1 MTTNQSNPLIRM
13 MTWSTFVYCDLVLNY
28 MPALSI
34 VALTKDLSLLR
45 IKSQFNREFDNDNS

>member
-1 MTTNQSNPLIRM
+1 MITNQSNPFIRM
-13 MTWSTFVYCDLVLNY
+13 MTYVYCDLVLNY